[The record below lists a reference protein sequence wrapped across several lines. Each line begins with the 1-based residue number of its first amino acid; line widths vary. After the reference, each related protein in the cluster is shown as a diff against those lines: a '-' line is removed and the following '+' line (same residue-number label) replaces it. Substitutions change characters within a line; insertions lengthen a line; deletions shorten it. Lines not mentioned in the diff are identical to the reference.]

1 MPAVTKSQDPEI
13 ASRPS
18 GAVYFKILL
27 KQPVSAG
34 PCIRSDHPSA
44 IHQGQFFKVELFK
57 LTTTKAHSKEVAI
70 QFRKDAMDF
79 FKEESSGIP
88 SCHGYLPAP
97 DNGIDDLTL
106 NCIEVGSYMLNHDPK
121 LGNWISGT

>member
-1 MPAVTKSQDPEI
+1 VCSAKYLYIPPLLIS
-13 ASRPS
+13 ASFQAAS
-18 GAVYFKILL
+18 GSFLRIISSV
-27 KQPVSAG
+27 
-34 PCIRSDHPSA
+34 
-44 IHQGQFFKVELFK
+44 IHQGQFFKIELFK

-97 DNGIDDLTL
+97 DNGIDDLAL